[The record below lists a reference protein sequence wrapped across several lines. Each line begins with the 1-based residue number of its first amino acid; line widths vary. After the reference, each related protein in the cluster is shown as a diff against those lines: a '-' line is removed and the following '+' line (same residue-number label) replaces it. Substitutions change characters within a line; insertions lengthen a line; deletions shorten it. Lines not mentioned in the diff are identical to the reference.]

1 MSAERRGLAECASS
15 AAAFGSVGVLV
26 ALAQHEHIGT
36 TTLLASR
43 YVLGAIALWIA
54 LIALRHPLPGLR
66 IAQTLGQDVPCRVHI
81 TVVLCPA
88 LGANPLPVAQG
99 ESVLTQP
106 QALQVLELG

>member
-1 MSAERRGLAECASS
+1 MLPFLLHRSWFHRWLAPPARAVLSTGCNDLTGRRCVFL
-15 AAAFGSVGVLV
+15 
-26 ALAQHEHIGT
+26 
-36 TTLLASR
+36 
-43 YVLGAIALWIA
+43 
-54 LIALRHPLPGLR
+54 LPGLR